1 MMRNVWLVLV
11 ALAAATPV
19 PAQEF
24 HPPPVR
30 RSGSRGTRIGLF
42 GFGTRGGVS
51 LSGSTQLV
59 VGVTLDGGDLL
70 VDRLRIRP
78 SGEIG
83 LFNGANTY
91 AGSLEALYRFTG
103 DEESVTPYAGF
114 GFSFAGHD
122 GCGSDP
128 NCPALWANALLGF
141 ELHYRSTFNWLLEF
155 HGMDMFRHSR
165 VYLGL
170 TTRRGN

>member
-103 DEESVTPYAGF
+103 DEQVATPYMGAGF
-114 GFSFAGHD
+114 SLVGHD
-122 GCGSDP
+122 SCGADP
-128 NCPALWANALLGF
+128 DCPDVWANLVVGF
-141 ELHYRSTFNWLLEF
+141 ELHYRSTFNWLLEY
-155 HGMDMFRHSR
+155 HGMGGFRHNR
-165 VYLGL
+165 LYAGL

>member
-83 LFNGANTY
+83 L
-91 AGSLEALYRFTG
+91 LTG
-103 DEESVTPYAGF
+103 PTRTRAASRRCIA
-114 GFSFAGHD
+114 S
-122 GCGSDP
+122 
-128 NCPALWANALLGF
+128 PAT
-141 ELHYRSTFNWLLEF
+141 RS
-155 HGMDMFRHSR
+155 R
-165 VYLGL
+165 
-170 TTRRGN
+170 